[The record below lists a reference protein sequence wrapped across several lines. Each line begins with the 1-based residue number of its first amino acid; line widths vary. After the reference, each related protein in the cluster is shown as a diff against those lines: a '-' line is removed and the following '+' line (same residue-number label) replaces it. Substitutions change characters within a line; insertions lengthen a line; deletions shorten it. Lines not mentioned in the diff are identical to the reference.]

1 MREDVMMRNAKLVGQ
16 YTYLVEVSPEYFQ
29 YVIDWRNKPENNRFL
44 NQPFKLTMEL
54 QTKWYE
60 DKYLKDYSQ
69 GLFIMVDK
77 AKNVP
82 FATLGWT
89 DYDPEKKVCILGR
102 ALVGNYEYK
111 GSKELMEGYLLLQDY
126 IHDEMKVN
134 ISYIHVV
141 NENKKVISLNKRW
154 GYRVNT
160 GDIQYPH
167 ELFVNG
173 MHQTEYVR
181 TIEQYRAAREKIIN
195 ILNNL

>member
-1 MREDVMMRNAKLVGQ
+1 MCDI
-16 YTYLVEVSPEYFQ
+16 YLDGEFIYLEEVQPKYFP
-29 YVIDWRNKPENNRFL
+29 YVINWRNNPENNRFL
-44 NQPFKLTMEL
+44 NQPFKLTLEL

-60 DKYLKDYSQ
+60 EKYLNDYSQ

-77 AKNVP
+77 TNNIP

-89 DYDPEKKVCILGR
+89 DYDSENKVCILGR
-102 ALVGNYEYK
+102 ALVGNHDYK

-126 IHDEMKVN
+126 IHNELGVTT
-134 ISYIHVV
+134 SYIHVV

-160 GDIQYPH
+160 GEIKYPN
-167 ELFVNG
+167 ELLVNG

-181 TIEQYRAAREKIIN
+181 TLDQYKVAREKIVN

>member
-1 MREDVMMRNAKLVGQ
+1 MREAIFLSGK
-16 YTYLVEVSPEYFQ
+16 
-29 YVIDWRNKPENNRFL
+29 YVYMEEIQPKHFPFVIEWRNNPENNRFL

-60 DKYLKDYSQ
+60 EKYLKDYSQ

-160 GDIQYPH
+160 GDIQYPY

>member
-1 MREDVMMRNAKLVGQ
+1 MMRNTKLVGK

-29 YVIDWRNKPENNRFL
+29 YVIDWRNNPANNRFL

-60 DKYLKDYSQ
+60 EKYLKDYSQ
-69 GLFIMVDK
+69 GLFVMVDK
-77 AKNVP
+77 ANSLP

-89 DYDPEKKVCILGR
+89 DYDLEKNVCILGR

-126 IHDEMKVN
+126 LHDDMKVN
-134 ISYIHVV
+134 VSYTHVV

-160 GDIQYPH
+160 GDIQYPQ

-181 TIEQYRAAREKIIN
+181 TIEQYKVAREKIVN

>member
-1 MREDVMMRNAKLVGQ
+1 MARDICLEGSFVK
-16 YTYLVEVSPEYFQ
+16 LVEVKPEYFNEIIQ
-29 YVIDWRNKPENNRFL
+29 WRNNPENNRFL
-44 NQPFKLTMEL
+44 NQPYKLNMEL

-60 DKYLKDYSQ
+60 EKYQKDHSQ

-77 AKNVP
+77 DKNVP

-126 IHDEMKVN
+126 IYDQMKVKV
-134 ISYIHVV
+134 SYIHVV

-154 GYRVNT
+154 GYIVNT

-181 TIEQYRAAREKIIN
+181 TIEQYRAAREKIVN

>member
-1 MREDVMMRNAKLVGQ
+1 MRNMKLIGQ

-29 YVIDWRNKPENNRFL
+29 CVINWRNNPENNRFL

-60 DKYLKDYSQ
+60 EKYLKDYSQ
-69 GLFIMVDK
+69 GLFVMVDK

-102 ALVGNYEYK
+102 ALVGNHEYK

-126 IHDEMKVN
+126 IHDEIKVN

-141 NENKKVISLNKRW
+141 NENKKVISFNKRW

-160 GDIQYPH
+160 GYIQYPH
-167 ELFVNG
+167 ELVVNG

>member
-1 MREDVMMRNAKLVGQ
+1 MMRNTKLVGK

-29 YVIDWRNKPENNRFL
+29 YVIDWRNNPANNRFL

-60 DKYLKDYSQ
+60 EKYLKDYSQ
-69 GLFIMVDK
+69 GLFVMVDK
-77 AKNVP
+77 ANSLP

-89 DYDPEKKVCILGR
+89 DYDLEKNVCILGR

-126 IHDEMKVN
+126 LHDDMKVN
-134 ISYIHVV
+134 VSYIHVV

-160 GDIQYPH
+160 GDIQYPQ

-181 TIEQYRAAREKIIN
+181 TIEQYKVAREKIVN